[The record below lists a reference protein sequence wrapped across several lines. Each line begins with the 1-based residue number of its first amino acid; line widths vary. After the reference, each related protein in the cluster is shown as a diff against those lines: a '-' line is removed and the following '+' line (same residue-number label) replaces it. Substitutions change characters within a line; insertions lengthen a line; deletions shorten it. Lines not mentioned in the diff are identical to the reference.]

1 MAFIIEHLEDGMHS
15 WCQLEYKHMLTTVGA
30 DNLYFSG
37 LSDECKTNMPAE
49 LKAAH
54 CHSEDVLHIPG
65 IKLEDVCLLDPAGK
79 QELSPED
86 GDKFK
91 YFLFGGILGD
101 DPPQGKL
108 RFDRSWRCLVW
119 DVGNNRHVFLS
130 V

>member
-108 RFDRSWRCLVW
+108 RFDRSWRCLV
-119 DVGNNRHVFLS
+119 
-130 V
+130 